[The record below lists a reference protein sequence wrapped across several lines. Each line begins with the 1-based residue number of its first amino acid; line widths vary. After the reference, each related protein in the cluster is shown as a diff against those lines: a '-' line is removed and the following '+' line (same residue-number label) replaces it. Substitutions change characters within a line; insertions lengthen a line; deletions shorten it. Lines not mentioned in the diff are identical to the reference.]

1 MRGHGVCAAA
11 DEAAKNAIGTGHSGP
26 YGAGPGTEQ
35 GRDMSIDFPMEKTR
49 NIGIIAHIDAGK
61 TTTSERILFYSGR
74 IHRMGEVHE
83 GTAVTDWMVQERERG
98 ITITAA
104 AITTTWKDSI
114 TGEEIQ
120 INIIDTPGH
129 IDFTAEVQRSM
140 RVLDGGVVV
149 FDAVAGVEPQSETV
163 WRQADRYNVPRIC
176 FVNKMDRVGADFQR
190 TVNMIIDRLGAV
202 PLPIQLPLGR
212 EDTFRGVIDLFE
224 MNAQVYS
231 DELGAKPTIEPIP
244 AEYLEAAQAARETMI
259 ERIAETDEVL
269 TLKFLEGEEITNAEL
284 QPALRAAVIH
294 NKLVPI
300 MAGSAL
306 RNKGVQPLLDAVVRF
321 LPSPVDVEPMMG
333 TNPHTE
339 QQEVRAADPSAPF
352 SALVFKIMTD
362 PFIGR
367 LAFVR
372 VYSGTLTAGSTVYNS
387 NRQKRERI
395 GRLVQMYADK
405 REEIKVVEAGDI
417 AAIVG
422 LKDTLTGETL
432 CDPNNEI
439 ILETIEFPEPVIK
452 VAVEPKSK
460 ADQDKLTEALIKLA
474 EEDPTFRVQYDDQTG
489 QTVISGMGELHL
501 DIIVDRVKREFRVQC
516 NVGRPQVAYRET
528 ITRHVR
534 VEGRFVRQSG
544 GRGQY
549 GHVWLELEPN
559 EAGKGF
565 EFEDKIVGGVVPKE
579 FIPAV
584 GKGVA
589 EALSS
594 GVLAG
599 YPVVDIKVAL
609 VDGSYHD
616 VDSSEMAFKIAG
628 SMAFKEGC
636 QKAGPILLEPIM
648 KVESTVPEE
657 YVGDVVG
664 DISSRRGTIEGM
676 DTRPGNVQAI
686 RSHVPLSEMFGYATD
701 LRSKTSGRGNFT
713 MEFAN
718 YAPVSQSIAEKVLKG
733 QA

>member
-1 MRGHGVCAAA
+1 
-11 DEAAKNAIGTGHSGP
+11 
-26 YGAGPGTEQ
+26 
-35 GRDMSIDFPMEKTR
+35 MSFDFPIEKTR

-61 TTTSERILFYSGR
+61 TTTTERILFYSGR

-104 AITTTWKDSI
+104 AITTTWKDRT
-114 TGEEIQ
+114 TGEEVQ

-163 WRQADRYNVPRIC
+163 WRQADRYAVPRIC
-176 FVNKMDRVGADFQR
+176 FVNKMDRVGANFER
-190 TVNMIIDRLGAV
+190 TVEMIIDRLGAN

-212 EDTFRGVIDLFE
+212 EDKFRGIIDLFD
-224 MNAQVYS
+224 MKALVFT
-231 DELGAKPTIEPIP
+231 DELGANPTIEEIP
-244 AEYLEAAQAARETMI
+244 AEMLDAANAARETMV
-259 ERIAETDEVL
+259 ERIAETDEEL
-269 TLKFLEGEEITNAEL
+269 TLKFLEAEEITNDEL
-284 QPALRAAVIH
+284 WTALRRAVLTST
-294 NKLVPI
+294 LVPVLC
-300 MAGSAL
+300 GSSL
-306 RNKGVQPLLDAVVRF
+306 RNKGVQPLLDGVVRL
-321 LPSPVDVEPMMG
+321 LPSPVDVPPVTG
-333 TNPHTE
+333 TNPRNGE
-339 QQEVRAADPSAPF
+339 ADSRASDPKAPF

-372 VYSGTLTAGSTVYNS
+372 VYSGSLTAGSTVYNS
-387 NRQKRERI
+387 NRQKKERI
-395 GRLVQMYADK
+395 GRLVQMHADK
-405 REEIKVVEAGDI
+405 REEIKVCDAGDI

-432 CDPNNEI
+432 CDPDNEI
-439 ILETIEFPEPVIK
+439 VLETIEFPEPVIK

-460 ADQDKLTEALIKLA
+460 ADQDKLTDALIKLA

-534 VEGRFVRQSG
+534 IEGRFVRQSG

-559 EAGKGF
+559 EPGKGY
-565 EFEDKIVGGVVPKE
+565 EFADKIVGGVVPRE

-584 GKGVA
+584 QKGVA
-589 EALSS
+589 EALGS

-599 YPVVDIKVAL
+599 YPVVDVKVAL

-628 SMAFKEGC
+628 SMAFKDGC

-648 KVESTVPEE
+648 KVESIVPEE

-664 DISSRRGTIEGM
+664 DFSSRRGTIEGM
-676 DTRPGNVQAI
+676 DPRPGGVQAI
-686 RSHVPLSEMFGYATD
+686 RAHVPLSEMFGYATD

-713 MEFAN
+713 MEFDK

>member
-1 MRGHGVCAAA
+1 
-11 DEAAKNAIGTGHSGP
+11 
-26 YGAGPGTEQ
+26 
-35 GRDMSIDFPMEKTR
+35 MSIDYPIDKTR

-61 TTTSERILFYSGR
+61 TTTTERILFYSGR

-104 AITTTWKDSI
+104 AITTTWKDHK
-114 TGEEIQ
+114 TGEDVQ
-120 INIIDTPGH
+120 INVIDTPGH

-163 WRQADRYNVPRIC
+163 WRQADRYAVPRIC
-176 FVNKMDRVGADFQR
+176 FVNKMDRIGADFHR
-190 TVNMIIDRLGAV
+190 TVQMIVDRLGAN
-202 PLPIQLPLGR
+202 PIPIQLPLGR
-212 EDTFRGVIDLFE
+212 EDNFRGIIDLFE
-224 MNAQVYS
+224 MKALIFS
-231 DELGAKPTIEPIP
+231 DELGAAPTEEEIP
-244 AEYLEAAQAARETMI
+244 AEMADAARIARALLI
-259 ERIAETDEVL
+259 ERIAETDEDL
-269 TLKFLEGEEITNAEL
+269 ELKYLEGEEITTEEIY
-284 QPALRAAVIH
+284 PALRRAVIAS
-294 NKLVPI
+294 KLVPVLC
-300 MAGSAL
+300 GSSL
-306 RNKGVQPLLDAVVRF
+306 RNKGVQPLLDAVLRY
-321 LPSPVDVEPMMG
+321 LPSPVDVPPMIGTDPDTGEPA
-333 TNPHTE
+333 T
-339 QQEVRAADPSAPF
+339 RAADPDAPF

-367 LAFVR
+367 LAFAR
-372 VYSGTLTAGSTVYNS
+372 VYSGRLAAGSTVYNA
-387 NRQKRERI
+387 NRQKRERV

-405 REEIKVVEAGDI
+405 REEIKVCEAGDI

-439 ILETIEFPEPVIK
+439 VLETIEFPEPVIK

-501 DIIVDRVKREFRVQC
+501 DIIVDRVKREFRVAC

-528 ITRHVR
+528 ISRHVR

-549 GHVWLELEPN
+549 GHVWLEIEPN

-565 EFEDKIVGGVVPKE
+565 EFLDKIVGGSVPKE
-579 FIPAV
+579 YIPAV
-584 GKGVA
+584 QKGVV
-589 EALSS
+589 EAMSS

-599 YPVVDIKVAL
+599 YPVVDIRVML

-636 QKAGPILLEPIM
+636 QKAGPILLEPVM
-648 KVESTVPEE
+648 KVESIVPED

-664 DISSRRGTIEGM
+664 DFSSRRGTIEGM
-676 DTRPGNVQAI
+676 DPRPGNVQAI
-686 RSHVPLSEMFGYATD
+686 RAHVPLSEMFGYATD

-713 MEFAN
+713 MEFDK
-718 YAPVSQSIAEKVLKG
+718 YSPVSQSIAEKVLKG
-733 QA
+733 QL